1 MKKRR
6 KRKVLAISVGVI
18 ALSLIAVT
26 QGDKIK
32 HVYISMTEPEHQL
45 EITKSEQYNTSTFQ
59 SLVEGPGVVLT
70 KDSLLTILGPTAEK
84 DIDAVTTAT
93 PFPP

>member
-1 MKKRR
+1 M
-6 KRKVLAISVGVI
+6 LI
-18 ALSLIAVT
+18 ALSSVAVT

-32 HVYISMTEPEHQL
+32 HTYISLTQTEDWPE
-45 EITKSEQYNTSTFQ
+45 ISESQEYDTSTFQ

-70 KDSLLTILGPTAEK
+70 KDILLRILDPSAEK

-93 PFPP
+93 PFPAQASDTAPGQEK